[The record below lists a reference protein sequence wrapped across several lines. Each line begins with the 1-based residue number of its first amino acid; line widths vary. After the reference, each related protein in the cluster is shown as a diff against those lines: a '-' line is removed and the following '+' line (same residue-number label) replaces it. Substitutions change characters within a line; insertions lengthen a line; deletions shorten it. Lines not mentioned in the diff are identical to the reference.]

1 MSETDKRI
9 LEDAQN
15 KKNHWDEEAH
25 INLPTVLNIDVHIS
39 RIRFVKKDGVKT
51 NKRCIS
57 ITKNRRSVAFDIEMC
72 KAVAAAIN
80 ELGDD
85 YA

>member
-1 MSETDKRI
+1 MSEEIKKLQD
-9 LEDAQN
+9 

-25 INLPTVLNIDVHIS
+25 INLPTVLGIDVHIS
-39 RIRFVKKDGVKT
+39 RIRFVQKDGITT

-72 KAVAAAIN
+72 KAVAAAIK
-80 ELGDD
+80 ELGDE
-85 YA
+85 YS